1 MILRKATAA
10 DINTLAQHNNMMA
23 QETENKSL
31 DLPTVQKGVKAV
43 IDDPMKG
50 FYLLVDIDGQIAA
63 NLMITYEWSDWRNS
77 NIWWVQSVY
86 VQQQHRRKGLY
97 KMLYNEIKRL
107 AKQEGI
113 GVIRLYVEQEN
124 TVAQKT
130 YSNLGMQHSYYQLY
144 EESI

>member
-1 MILRKATAA
+1 MILRKATAT

>member
-1 MILRKATAA
+1 MIIRKATAA
-10 DINTLAQHNNMMA
+10 DIDTLAQHNDMMA

-31 DLPTVQKGVKAV
+31 DWKTVQSGVKAV

-50 FYLLVDIDGQIAA
+50 FYLLVDIDGQVAA

-97 KMLYNEIKRL
+97 KMLYIEIKRL

>member
-1 MILRKATAA
+1 MILRKATAT
-10 DINTLAQHNNMMA
+10 DIDTLAQHNNMMA

-31 DLPTVQKGVKAV
+31 DWVTVQNGVKAV

-97 KMLYNEIKRL
+97 KMLYTEIKRL
-107 AKQEGI
+107 AKLEGI

-130 YSNLGMQHSYYQLY
+130 YSSLGMQHSYYQLY

>member
-113 GVIRLYVEQEN
+113 GVLRLYVEQEN

-130 YSNLGMQHSYYQLY
+130 YSSLGMQHSYYQLY

>member
-1 MILRKATAA
+1 MIIRKATTA
-10 DINTLAQHNNMMA
+10 DIDTLAQHNNMMA

-31 DLPTVQKGVKAV
+31 DWATVQSGVKAV

-97 KMLYNEIKRL
+97 KMLYTEIKKM

>member
-1 MILRKATAA
+1 MIIRKATAA
-10 DINTLAQHNNMMA
+10 DIDTLAQHNDMMA

-31 DLPTVQKGVKAV
+31 DWKTVQSGVKAV

-50 FYLLVDIDGQIAA
+50 FYLLVDIDGQVAA

-97 KMLYNEIKRL
+97 KMLYTEIKRL